1 MSLGFGEVLILIIIL
16 IIVVLVSRYQTKRIC
31 PKCGFAIRSYTRSC
45 PECGM
50 VFPKK
55 VVRSEAPTA
64 SGRSSTEQK
73 EQNIQKKT

>member
-1 MSLGFGEVLILIIIL
+1 MSPGFWEIVILIVVL

-31 PKCGFAIRSYTRSC
+31 PKCGFVIKSYTQNC

-55 VVRSEAPTA
+55 R
-64 SGRSSTEQK
+64 
-73 EQNIQKKT
+73 NIQKKQDS

>member
-31 PKCGFAIRSYTRSC
+31 PKCGFAIRSYTASC

-55 VVRSEAPTA
+55 AVREVNTK
-64 SGRSSTEQK
+64 RS